1 MMSWNEKNKQRYFA
15 KIFKGKVTFNHEQKR
30 TYWTAILCCNVHG
43 KVKFCKKKSKWYLS
57 PKLIFYFS
65 FQSKSSPLYWSV
77 KWYPYIW
84 IRRCHPF
91 IFYPSSNTVL
101 FYSQSTVQN
110 IPTNN
115 CWNFKFKFYIVKW
128 QKAEFLSLKMIFL
141 LACEFSSCLPRDF
154 YFLEI
159 LFWKKSTTGTG
170 SPANRAWK
178 YKANICEYRRL
189 HPLYRACY
197 SKRMRRV
204 HLRKK

>member
-1 MMSWNEKNKQRYFA
+1 MNKKEHIGPPYCVATFT
-15 KIFKGKVTFNHEQKR
+15 GKSSS
-30 TYWTAILCCNVHG
+30 A
-43 KVKFCKKKSKWYLS
+43 KKKSKWYLS

-141 LACEFSSCLPRDF
+141 LACEFSSWADA
-154 YFLEI
+154 YHEI
-159 LFWKKSTTGTG
+159 FTS
-170 SPANRAWK
+170 
-178 YKANICEYRRL
+178 
-189 HPLYRACY
+189 
-197 SKRMRRV
+197 
-204 HLRKK
+204 